1 MDDCERK
8 YLGDQV
14 RTLQMKCD
22 LLSQQSEQHQQL
34 ILQLRISKKARE
46 DIEGKCMVSICQVFY
61 VCNPILSYGMISC
74 TLLCHLIL

>member
-34 ILQLRISKKARE
+34 IQQLKNSKKARE
-46 DIEGKCMVSICQVFY
+46 DIEGKCRVSICQVAVFLFDSIQLITFCY
-61 VCNPILSYGMISC
+61 ISVV
-74 TLLCHLIL
+74 

>member
-34 ILQLRISKKARE
+34 ILQLKNSKKARE
-46 DIEGKCMVSICQVFY
+46 ETEGKCKVSFHQITMFKNSSNSFY
-61 VCNPILSYGMISC
+61 ITSIV
-74 TLLCHLIL
+74 